1 MACSSSFSFKFS
13 EFRFFA
19 AAGTVDD
26 PPDFFDVVFV
36 PVSKS
41 SNFFGLIL
49 RRPKIEFEKVKTL
62 FSVMVFYFGT
72 WNDLKPGDIRGTFLG
87 RFGGTF
93 FIFVFAFSLF
103 DFGLLGALI
112 QMLCEPQRLEF
123 FIAEFA
129 SLDFWL
135 RRLRRNLLLW
145 LLGRLL
151 LLLLFLADNSS
162 PFFLVLISCDL
173 CKTKVL
179 TTCFS

>member
-1 MACSSSFSFKFS
+1 MK
-13 EFRFFA
+13 
-19 AAGTVDD
+19 
-26 PPDFFDVVFV
+26 
-36 PVSKS
+36 
-41 SNFFGLIL
+41 
-49 RRPKIEFEKVKTL
+49 
-62 FSVMVFYFGT
+62 VFYFGT

-135 RRLRRNLLLW
+135 RRLRRSLLLW

-151 LLLLFLADNSS
+151 LLLLFLADDSS

-173 CKTKVL
+173 WNVEVWTTCFADE
-179 TTCFS
+179 TTCFSWNRLAKSMPLTVGKDHTFFDMFLQVMRMFHVVYFSALRASPVRSSENDI